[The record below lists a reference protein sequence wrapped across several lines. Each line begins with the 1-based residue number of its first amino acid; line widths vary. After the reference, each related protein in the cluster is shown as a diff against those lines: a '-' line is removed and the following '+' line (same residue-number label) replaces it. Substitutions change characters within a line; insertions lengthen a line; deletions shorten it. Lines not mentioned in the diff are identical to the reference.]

1 MKIFFLLF
9 AFCLSTY
16 AYTQTTREEVVE
28 RHEDGSKKKVITY
41 SGVGN
46 SEKILKITEY
56 HSTGMY
62 SKEGFFVSPYSI
74 KIYGTKIVNGYA
86 YWGVVKSQSFKAGD
100 ALEDETVLSP

>member
-41 SGVGN
+41 SGIGN
-46 SEKILKITEY
+46 SEKIIKVSHY
-56 HSTGMY
+56 QY
-62 SKEGFFVSPYSI
+62 QYVSPYKVETYGIIVEYGETLWKEI
-74 KIYGTKIVNGYA
+74 KTQY
-86 YWGVVKSQSFKAGD
+86 FKAGG
-100 ALEDETVLSP
+100 ALEDKTE